1 MRRAVRHLQRGTALA
16 LRAGVATVVAVT
28 SAVVFAQ
35 HLVVS
40 DNAWLELSRFL
51 PYPLFLLPALAAL
64 GVSFWLGRWWVAAS
78 LANLAL
84 WLTLGMGLQWNGDE
98 AGTERVRVMT
108 YNIKV
113 MSAAQQ
119 RANLQAL
126 AREVARH
133 DPDILVMQDAEGLL
147 IGRGEPAGYSGPVF
161 GLTHVYASGQYVV
174 ASRFALR
181 DCGTAPMGSGADNH
195 RYVRCL
201 VDARGVELNLVTAH
215 FQSPRAG
222 LNAARHEGLDGA
234 DDWQRNHANRLHQAR
249 ALARD
254 VAGSRRPLV
263 LAGDLNAPQSSPVI
277 GSLLATG
284 LRDAFTS
291 AGRGY
296 GYSHGHSLRNG
307 FDLLRIDHVL
317 VSPDIGVIACFVG
330 QSDASEHRPVIADLL
345 LRR

>member
-1 MRRAVRHLQRGTALA
+1 MKGAALA
-16 LRAGVATVVAVT
+16 LRACVAAVVVATSGTVI
-28 SAVVFAQ
+28 AQ
-35 HLVVS
+35 HALVS

-51 PYPLFLLPALAAL
+51 PYPLILLPACAAL
-64 GVSFWLGRWWVAAS
+64 LVSFWIGRWWLVAS

-84 WLTLGMGLQWNGDE
+84 WVTLGMGLQWNGGE
-98 AGTERVRVMT
+98 AGAERVRVMT
-108 YNIKV
+108 YNIKI
-113 MSAAQQ
+113 MSATQQ
-119 RANLQAL
+119 RANVQAL
-126 AREVARH
+126 ALEVARH

-147 IGRGEPAGYSGPVF
+147 IGRGEPAGYGGPVF
-161 GLTHVYASGQYVV
+161 GLAHVYASGQYVV

-195 RYVRCL
+195 RYLRCD
-201 VDARGVELNLVTAH
+201 VDVRGVELNLVTAH

-222 LNAARHEGLDGA
+222 LNAARREGLDGA
-234 DDWQRNHANRLHQAR
+234 DDWQRNHAARLQQAR
-249 ALARD
+249 GLARD
-254 VAGSRRPLV
+254 LAGSRRPLV

-277 GSLLATG
+277 GSVLAAG

-317 VSPDIGVIACFVG
+317 VSADIGVMSCFTG
-330 QSDASEHRPVIADLL
+330 GSGASEHRPVIADLL
-345 LRR
+345 LRH

>member
-1 MRRAVRHLQRGTALA
+1 MSMRRGSTSSPADSPCATAA
-16 LRAGVATVVAVT
+16 RRRWDRA
-28 SAVVFAQ
+28 
-35 HLVVS
+35 
-40 DNAWLELSRFL
+40 
-51 PYPLFLLPALAAL
+51 
-64 GVSFWLGRWWVAAS
+64 
-78 LANLAL
+78 
-84 WLTLGMGLQWNGDE
+84 
-98 AGTERVRVMT
+98 
-108 YNIKV
+108 
-113 MSAAQQ
+113 
-119 RANLQAL
+119 
-126 AREVARH
+126 
-133 DPDILVMQDAEGLL
+133 
-147 IGRGEPAGYSGPVF
+147 
-161 GLTHVYASGQYVV
+161 
-174 ASRFALR
+174 
-181 DCGTAPMGSGADNH
+181 ADNH
-195 RYVRCL
+195 RYLRCL

-317 VSPDIGVIACFVG
+317 VSPDIGVMACFVG
-330 QSDASEHRPVIADLL
+330 SVRCVGAPAGDCRLAASA
-345 LRR
+345 LRRDRFSSFDALELPMRSLAGSRPCRGGARQGSAVENGSSTPLDSLLAPPRGHLLVDEFIDRRQLAWKLGQ